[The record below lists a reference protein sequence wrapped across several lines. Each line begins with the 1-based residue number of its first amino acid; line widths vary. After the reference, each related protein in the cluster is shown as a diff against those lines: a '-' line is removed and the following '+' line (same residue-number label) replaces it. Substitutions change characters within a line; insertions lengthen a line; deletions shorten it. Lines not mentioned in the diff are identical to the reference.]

1 MAAQAWVVWAQ
12 NKLWVENGP
21 KTDRICQTSRSYL
34 KMGRL
39 KLKVVVYVEIGWFV
53 SSLKMGRLCKNKG
66 LENDQSCTHNSHL
79 VILRVGQLPCQ

>member
-53 SSLKMGRLCKNKG
+53 SENGLFVSSLKMGRLCKNKG
-66 LENDQSCTHNSHL
+66 LENDQVLH
-79 VILRVGQLPCQ
+79 P